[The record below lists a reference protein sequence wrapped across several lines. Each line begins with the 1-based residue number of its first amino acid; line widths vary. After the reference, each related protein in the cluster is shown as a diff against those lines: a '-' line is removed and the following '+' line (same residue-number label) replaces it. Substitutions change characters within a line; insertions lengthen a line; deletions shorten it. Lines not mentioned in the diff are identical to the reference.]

1 MERTSARGIILT
13 EQNKAVL
20 IRRVKGGN
28 EYYVIP
34 GGGVEEGETPEV
46 AVVRE
51 ADEELGVQV
60 SVQKRIH
67 EVRLKLGD
75 VDTLQV
81 FFLCKHEGGEIGTG
95 KGPEFSK
102 NDPQNVYEVV
112 QVDKDQVGPLNIQPA
127 EIKVLLMKALNN
139 EELPEVPSQQ

>member
-20 IRRVKGGN
+20 IRRVKAGN
-28 EYYVIP
+28 EYYVVP

-67 EVRLKLGD
+67 EIRVKLGD
-75 VDTLQV
+75 VDTLQI
-81 FFLCKHEGGEIGTG
+81 FFLCKHEGGKIGTG
-95 KGPEFSK
+95 KGPEFRK

-112 QVDKDQVGPLNIQPA
+112 QIDKHQIGSLNVQPA
-127 EIKVLLMKALNN
+127 DIKELLVKALNN
-139 EELPEVPSQQ
+139 EELPEIYTQQ